1 MSLAAPLGSRGIPCL
16 GLLPSPRHVPARHL
30 SKLQTAAA
38 ASGVLVGA
46 CLPSAG
52 AAACRGRCHHRA
64 ECLLSDSS
72 CLPWAGRPTRC
83 FFPELPTGD
92 STYWPKESSSCPS
105 ASPLTSNL
113 SVHTYN
119 FSFAKTKCPGEVL
132 PLGGG
137 FERAVLR
144 LLCACLQ
151 DLPPFFI
158 QVRQKQTH
166 IQVWFC
172 WD

>member
-16 GLLPSPRHVPARHL
+16 GLFPSPRHVAARHL

-38 ASGVLVGA
+38 SGVLVGV

-52 AAACRGRCHHRA
+52 AAASRGRCHHRA
-64 ECLLSDSS
+64 ECLLSDSNR
-72 CLPWAGRPTRC
+72 LPWAARPKPC

-92 STYWPKESSSCPS
+92 STCWLKQSSSCPS
-105 ASPLTSNL
+105 ASPLTSNS

-119 FSFAKTKCPGEVL
+119 FSFAKTKCPGGML
-132 PLGGG
+132 CLGGV
-137 FERAVLR
+137 FECAVWR

-158 QVRQKQTH
+158 QIRQKQTH
-166 IQVWFC
+166 NQVWFC
-172 WD
+172 